1 MDKILLEVTSSALSK
16 TYEFWV
22 SKKQKISNV
31 KQKIMQEIS
40 SYEKNSSLFGEG
52 DGVFLY
58 LNEQEKTVLAENLTV
73 EEAGIRSGM
82 KLLLI

>member
-40 SYEKNSSLFGEG
+40 SYEKNPSLFDEG

-58 LNEQEKTVLAENLTV
+58 LNEQEKVVLAENLTV

>member
-22 SKKQKISNV
+22 SKKQKLSSV

-40 SYEKNSSLFGEG
+40 SYEKTPSLFGEG
-52 DGVFLY
+52 NGVFLY
-58 LNEQEKTVLAENLTV
+58 LNEREKVVLAENLTV